1 MRSSKTWGLIMYEQD
16 WLVDEFKDMAVIGHF
31 FYCFNVKE
39 LCHITVCW
47 CRVNIN
53 RITFTREIKS

>member
-1 MRSSKTWGLIMYEQD
+1 MYEQD